1 MANRPSCTNLHGVTS
16 AAVTA
21 GVVEHIMLKPIRQ
34 SKTSLVVRLDPQQEL
49 ARAVLAQAVADACN
63 LTIDERDRLAAAAFL
78 LHGAE
83 VLWFWCAVGGLDP
96 RVVRRYARH
105 LIDHPQEFALLPPQ
119 AAS

>member
-1 MANRPSCTNLHGVTS
+1 MLPSAQS
-16 AAVTA
+16 AVGIVAVTA

-63 LTIDERDRLAAAAFL
+63 LTIDERERLAAAAFL
-78 LHGAE
+78 LNGAE

-96 RVVRRYARH
+96 QVVRRYARQ
-105 LIDHPQEFALLPPQ
+105 LFDQPEEFELLPTRK
-119 AAS
+119 AS